1 MFHTIYS
8 KTKQA
13 ENDYYEC
20 IVACHSILFG
30 TYRNLGFFHLGR
42 SYSSRSSSDQKHLMK
57 SHEYKNGKSNRKF
70 WERIFVSAT
79 HCGAGCTIGDVLS
92 TWIIFIGSILL
103 FGSVLITAFILD
115 FTFAWL
121 LGIIFQYFAI
131 LPGYPIYIS
140 NSHLFT
146 HNITSV
152 IKSIRELKER
162 ICIPVSSITTIK
174 ILD

>member
-1 MFHTIYS
+1 MNVVLPVTVFYLVPIGIWAY
-8 KTKQA
+8 
-13 ENDYYEC
+13 
-20 IVACHSILFG
+20 
-30 TYRNLGFFHLGR
+30 FHLGH
-42 SYSSRSSSDQKHLMK
+42 SYSSKSSSDQKHLLK

-103 FGSVLITAFILD
+103 FSSVLVTAFILD

-131 LPGYPIYIS
+131 VYGYPIYMLKMIAS
-140 NSHLFT
+140 GNKIKYVK
-146 HNITSV
+146 NIYLSRFAIQYYQV
-152 IKSIRELKER
+152 Q
-162 ICIPVSSITTIK
+162 PF
-174 ILD
+174 

>member
-1 MFHTIYS
+1 M
-8 KTKQA
+8 
-13 ENDYYEC
+13 
-20 IVACHSILFG
+20 
-30 TYRNLGFFHLGR
+30 GR

-131 LPGYPIYIS
+131 VYGYPIYIYNKKELLLVS
-140 NSHLFT
+140 NK
-146 HNITSV
+146 
-152 IKSIRELKER
+152 IKNRWIRFVFQYY
-162 ICIPVSSITTIK
+162 IY
-174 ILD
+174 